1 MRIHPVHWLFLVAAV
16 GLLAGCKDSTLK
28 LHQGG
33 DGGEEAG
40 TSPGVEAGGER
51 GGAKDAS
58 AATPDGPGVGL
69 DAYPDTKPIAAAD
82 ASVPDVPGA
91 GVDAYPDA
99 HPVVTT
105 DAVASDAPGAGIDVT
120 SDIAAVVTADGSVR
134 DASPTGIDAYP
145 EVSPTLYGLS
155 GGDNCY
161 TITAIAPGYSDGCM
175 LGVVTLT
182 GQSLPM
188 NYWGETGT
196 VALGASGSLGSGAIR
211 YNQGTLIREGDT
223 SFAGTTCTLHQTDTT
238 QLQMLA
244 NDKFTV
250 SVTEVESNFSP
261 TCGADAPAGG
271 TCTSTWT
278 WTMQRATDSMLV
290 PPFCQRTP

>member
-16 GLLAGCKDSTLK
+16 GLLAGCDDSTLK

-40 TSPGVEAGGER
+40 TRLGVDAGAEGVDT
-51 GGAKDAS
+51 KDAS
-58 AATPDGPGVGL
+58 APTPDGPGVGL

-91 GVDAYPDA
+91 VVDAYPEL
-99 HPVVTT
+99 
-105 DAVASDAPGAGIDVT
+105 G
-120 SDIAAVVTADGSVR
+120 
-134 DASPTGIDAYP
+134 
-145 EVSPTLYGLS
+145 PTLYGLS

-188 NYWGETGT
+188 NYSTTTYLVTLGT
-196 VALGASGSLGSGAIR
+196 NGSLGSGAIR
-211 YNQGTLIREGDT
+211 YNQGTLFRDGD
-223 SFAGTTCTLHQTDTT
+223 SAFGGTTCTLHQTDTT
-238 QLQMLA
+238 LFQMLG

-278 WTMQRATDSMLV
+278 WTMQRATDPMLV